1 MTHRV
6 TNNTLNRTT
15 TSVRTDQSR
24 TGLRTTVVENIELE
38 SQGNRVVSRALVP
51 FVRPRTISFE
61 GKGFLPN
68 TRVYAFFAGVDVSSF
83 CTPGDFA
90 FRSVGPNGR
99 RVTTTAQSDDETF
112 SNTTSPVEGSPL
124 IANGVGEVRGTF
136 RIPNTRF
143 RGQENNPKF
152 RTGEIEFRLT
162 SSATNSKND
171 LDVETAGQT
180 IYDAK
185 GILETEQETII
196 ATRNGRIVQETVTQN
211 RSLTSSTTRDRVI
224 QPQGRVDPLAQTFLV
239 TEEGGCF
246 VTKVDLYFGGKDK
259 NLPVWVEIRDVV
271 NGYPGPKVL
280 PFGRKVLN
288 ARDVNISTDG
298 TTPTTFNFDS
308 PIYLKQGLEYCV
320 VCLTNSL
327 DYRLWISQMGEVD
340 LSGTGRTVSS
350 QPHLGSLFKSQNNT
364 TWNAVQTQDMKLNLY
379 KAKFSTDAGTV
390 TLKNEEIGEEITTE
404 DGTTK
409 MYGTRLGANP
419 IVLSNGNT
427 EARVKHGDH
436 GMYSTSNNVTITG
449 VSSGISTTLDGAIT
463 ATSTSLTLTSSSGF
477 PGSGT
482 AFVKINNEIISGTI
496 SGTTISSLTRGVGST
511 TAASHV
517 DDSTVELYMINSVPL
532 TEINTTHTDISN
544 INIDSYTITLSTSP
558 SVSGGSTDAEVGG
571 ANVYAT
577 ENYRFETGKT
587 IIGSIELPDTSIT
600 LNIKKTTGT
609 SPSGTE
615 TSFTKDSTS
624 SVITL
629 NENFKL
635 DSTAIVC
642 SRINE
647 LNELGGASS
656 LEFPI
661 ELSTTNENLSPVIDL
676 DRASFIA
683 VSNRVNDIETSAD
696 VYPTGN
702 FVASTE
708 PKGDNN
714 SAIYLTKSV
723 VLENPATALKIFFAA
738 QKHSSA
744 DIKVMYRVKPQNSD
758 EDFEDL
764 GFVYF
769 NTDGSP
775 DGGITNSLDDN
786 DFREYFYTA
795 GLDDDGTGT
804 ALEEFKQFQI
814 KIILQSTDAANP
826 PRIRDLRA
834 IALAT

>member
-1 MTHRV
+1 MTHR
-6 TNNTLNRTT
+6 TNNNTIVRTVS
-15 TSVRTDQSR
+15 SVRTDQTR
-24 TGLRTTVVENIELE
+24 TGLRTGVVENIETE
-38 SQGNRVVSRALVP
+38 SIGSRVVSRALVP
-51 FVRPRTISFE
+51 FIRPRTISFE

-68 TRVYAFFAGVDVSSF
+68 TRVYAFFAGVDVNSF
-83 CTPGDFA
+83 CTPGDVA
-90 FRSVGPNGR
+90 YNSIGANGQ
-99 RVTTTAQSDDETF
+99 RVSYTAQSDDETF
-112 SNTTSPVEGSPL
+112 SNVTSPVEGSSL

-143 RGQENNPKF
+143 RGQENNPRF
-152 RTGEIEFRLT
+152 RTGEVEFRLT
-162 SSATNSKND
+162 SSSTNSKD
-171 LDVETAGQT
+171 DSVVETAGQT
-180 IYDAK
+180 IYNAQ

-196 ATRNGRIVQETVTQN
+196 ATRNARIVQNTVTQN
-211 RSLTSSTTRDRVI
+211 RSLTSSTSRDRIVE
-224 QPQGRVDPLAQTFLV
+224 PRGRVDPLAQTFLV
-239 TEEGGCF
+239 TEDGGCF
-246 VTKVDLYFGGKDK
+246 VTKVDLYFGAKDK
-259 NLPVWVEIRDVV
+259 ILPVWVEIRDVV

-288 ARDVNISTDG
+288 ASDINISSNG
-298 TTPTTFNFDS
+298 ATPTTFNFDS

-364 TWNAVQTQDMKLNLY
+364 TWNAVQSQDMKLNMY
-379 KAKFSTDAGTV
+379 KAKFSTTAGTA
-390 TLKNEEIGEEITTE
+390 TLKNEEIGEETTQE

-409 MYGTRLGANP
+409 LYGARLGANP
-419 IVLSNGNT
+419 IVLT
-427 EARVKHGDH
+427 HDTLEARVKHGDH

-449 VSSGISTTLDGAIT
+449 VKSEISTTLDGAIT
-463 ATSTSLTLTSSSGF
+463 ATSTSLTLTSATGF

-496 SGTTISSLTRGVGST
+496 SGTAISSLTRGVGGT
-511 TAASHV
+511 TAAAHV
-517 DDSTVELYMINSVPL
+517 DDSTIELYMINNVPL

-544 INIDSYTITLSTSP
+544 VNIDSYTITISTSP
-558 SVSGGSTDAEVGG
+558 AVTGGSTDAEVGG
-571 ANVYAT
+571 ANVFAT

-587 IIGSIELPDTSIT
+587 IIGSMELPDTDIS

-615 TSFTKDSTS
+615 TSFTKDATS

-635 DSTAIVC
+635 DSTAIVA

-656 LEFPI
+656 LELPI
-661 ELSTTNENLSPVIDL
+661 TLSTTNENLSPVIDL
-676 DRASFIA
+676 DRASLIA
-683 VSNRVNDIETSAD
+683 VSNRVNDVESSSD
-696 VYPTGN
+696 VYPTAN
-702 FVASTE
+702 FVDSTK
-708 PKGDNN
+708 PSGDNN
-714 SAIYLTKSV
+714 SAIYFTKSV
-723 VLENPATALKIFFAA
+723 VLESPATALKIFFAA

-744 DIKVMYRVKPQNSD
+744 DIKIMFRIKPQNSD

-764 GFVYF
+764 GFTYF
-769 NTDGSP
+769 NTDGPP
-775 DGGITNSLDDN
+775 DGGITNSLDEN

-795 GLDDDGTGT
+795 GLDDEGSGT

-826 PRIRDLRA
+826 PRIKDLRA

>member
-1 MTHRV
+1 MARRQR
-6 TNNTLNRTT
+6 NTLIRTT
-15 TSVRTDQSR
+15 ETVRTDQTRS
-24 TGLRTTVVENIELE
+24 GLKTSVVENIELE
-38 SQGNRVVSRALVP
+38 SQGGEVVSRALVP

-61 GKGFLPN
+61 GRAFLPN
-68 TRVYAFFAGVDVSSF
+68 TRVYPFFAGVDVSSF
-83 CTPGDFA
+83 CTPGDFS
-90 FRSVGPNGR
+90 FRSVGPNGS
-99 RVTTTAQSDDETF
+99 RVDTTAQVDDETF

-124 IANGVGEVRGTF
+124 ITNGVGEIRGIF
-136 RIPNTRF
+136 RIPSTTNS
-143 RGQENNPKF
+143 GEENNPKF
-152 RTGEIEFRLT
+152 STGEIEFRLT
-162 SSATNSKND
+162 SSSTNSKD
-171 LDVETAGQT
+171 EPAVETAGQT
-180 IYDAK
+180 IYNAQ
-185 GILETEQETII
+185 GTLNTEQETFI
-196 ATRNGRIVQETVTQN
+196 ATRNGKIVQETVTQN
-211 RSLTSSTTRDRVI
+211 RSLTSSTTRERCLK
-224 QPQGRVDPLAQTFLV
+224 GRGTDPLAQTFLV
-239 TEEGGCF
+239 TEEVGCF
-246 VTKVDLYFGGKDK
+246 LTKVDLYFGGKDK
-259 NLPVWVEIRDVV
+259 NLPVWVEIREVV

-288 ARDVNISTDG
+288 ASDVNISTDG

-340 LSGTGRTVSS
+340 RSGTGRTVSS

-496 SGTTISSLTRGVGST
+496 SGTTISSLTRGAGST

-587 IIGSIELPDTSIT
+587 IIESVELPDTSIT
-600 LNIKKTTGT
+600 LNLKKTTGT
-609 SPSGTE
+609 SPAGTE
-615 TSFTKDSTS
+615 TSFIKDSTS

-683 VSNRVNDIETSAD
+683 VSNRINDIETSSD
-696 VYPTGN
+696 VYPTAN

-708 PKGDNN
+708 PRGDNN

-723 VLENPATALKIFFAA
+723 VLENPATALKVFFAA

-744 DIKVMYRVKPQNSD
+744 DIKIMYRIKPQNSD

-795 GLDDDGTGT
+795 GVDDDGNGT

>member
-1 MTHRV
+1 MTHR
-6 TNNTLNRTT
+6 TNNSTLNRTT
-15 TSVRTDQSR
+15 TSVRTDQTR
-24 TGLRTTVVENIELE
+24 TGLRTSVVENVELE
-38 SQGNRVVSRALVP
+38 SQGNRVISRALVP

-68 TRVYAFFAGVDVSSF
+68 TKVYAFFAGVDVSLF
-83 CTPGDFA
+83 CTPGDVA
-90 FRSVGPNGR
+90 YNSIGENGR
-99 RVTTTAQSDDETF
+99 RVTYTAQSDDETF
-112 SNTTSPVEGSPL
+112 SNVTSPVEGSPL

-136 RIPNTRF
+136 RIPDTKF

-162 SSATNSKND
+162 SSATNSKNEI
-171 LDVETAGQT
+171 DVETAGQT
-180 IYDAK
+180 IYNAQ
-185 GILETEQETII
+185 GILETEQESII
-196 ATRNGRIVQETVTQN
+196 ATRNARIVQNTVTQN
-211 RSLTSSTTRDRVI
+211 RSLTSSTTRDRI
-224 QPQGRVDPLAQTFLV
+224 IEPRVDPLAQTFLV

-259 NLPVWVEIRDVV
+259 ILPVWVEIRDVV

-288 ARDVNISTDG
+288 ASDVNISTNG
-298 TTPTTFNFDS
+298 ATPTTFNFDS
-308 PIYLKQGLEYCV
+308 PIYLKQGIEYCV

-379 KAKFSTDAGTV
+379 KAKFATDAGTV

-409 MYGTRLGANP
+409 MYGARLGANP
-419 IVLSNGNT
+419 IVLT
-427 EARVKHGDH
+427 HDTLEARVKHGDH

-449 VSSGISTTLDGAIT
+449 VSSSVSTTLDGAIT
-463 ATSTSLTLTSSSGF
+463 ASSTSLTITSATGF

-496 SGTTISSLTRGVGST
+496 SGTGISSLSRGVGGT

-517 DDSTVELYMINSVPL
+517 DDSTIELYMLNNVPL

-544 INIDSYTITLSTSP
+544 INIDSYTITISTSP
-558 SVSGGSTDAEVGG
+558 AVHGGSTDAEVGG
-571 ANVYAT
+571 PEVYAT

-587 IIGSIELPDTSIT
+587 LIGSMELPDTDIK

-615 TSFTKDSTS
+615 TSFAKDSTS
-624 SVITL
+624 SEVTL

-683 VSNRVNDIETSAD
+683 VSNRVDNIETSSD

-702 FVASTE
+702 FVSSTE
-708 PKGDNN
+708 PNGDNN

-723 VLENPATALKIFFAA
+723 VLENPATALKVFFSA

-744 DIKVMYRVKPQNSD
+744 DIKIMYRVKPQNSD

-764 GFVYF
+764 SFIYF

-795 GLDDDGTGT
+795 GVTDDGIGT
-804 ALEEFKQFQI
+804 ALEDYKQYQI